1 MEQVAAVIKLKLEP
15 DKETAEIL
23 DGQSRI
29 CNWLYNHLLE
39 KANQLRDEYKKNPS
53 EEISKMLYTKR
64 GLRNLLPEIKQENP
78 FLKVVHSLPLKNA
91 ALRLSDCIQTY
102 QKSHKGKRKGQATGW
117 PKFRSW
123 KAHWFSLF
131 YDEPDKG
138 YCIEEGKLKISL
150 GLGEDRKQRFLAIPI
165 QQVSHL
171 QGKTIRNLRIVKQAG
186 VFSAVFTVL
195 REIPETKTMVSLG
208 SSLFFPGSFQDPT
221 KFVGKLVDPQDAISQ
236 YLKRRLPPQIQALLP
251 LYPENG
257 TKNKEVLEG
266 ICNTLNALMEKD
278 DFHQRPGLF
287 DPAKLRSATWKLI
300 CKNPKGLELFQ
311 LKRLLLE
318 DSYEEIAKNQT
329 IIAFD
334 PNHKNF
340 AYGVDA
346 EGKSIEI
353 EAPDWLKTYDKR
365 IDELKAK
372 RDRCKKN
379 FKQVDVL
386 DSQGKPTGKKHW
398 QSSRRWI
405 KYNHTLEKVLAKRRD
420 QTKTFLFTLANMLFS
435 LYRIVI
441 IGDYTPHGGGISTG
455 MRRAMNNRSLIGR
468 FKDILSWVALKSG
481 KNYDIF
487 KEKGTTRTCC
497 ECSFVVK
504 DGIPPDVR
512 LWTCP
517 ACHFEHIRDEN
528 AARNGLTNYLR
539 ELEQNS
545 QDSLLVPCSGLVSIR
560 ERWAWRVCPRGVV
573 STNWGISCGSTV
585 ASSN

>member
-1 MEQVAAVIKLKLEP
+1 MEQVATVIKLKLEP

-39 KANQLRDEYKKNPS
+39 KANDLRDDYKKNPS

-64 GLRNLLPEIKQENP
+64 GLRNLLPEIKEEHP
-78 FLKVVHSLPLKNA
+78 FLKVVHSSPLKNS

-102 QKSHKGKRKGQATGW
+102 QKSRKGKRKGQATGW

-123 KAHWFSLF
+123 KSHWFSLF
-131 YDEPDKG
+131 YDEAEKG
-138 YCIEEGKLKISL
+138 YCIEDRNLKLSL
-150 GLGEDRKQRFLAIPI
+150 GLGEDRKQRSLTIPM
-165 QQVSHL
+165 QEASHL
-171 QGKTIRNLRIVKQAG
+171 QGKIIRNLRIVKQAG

-195 REIPETKTMVSLG
+195 RELTDKKPMESIG
-208 SSLFFPGSFQDPT
+208 SSLFFPGSFQEPA
-221 KFVGKLVDPQDAISQ
+221 KFVAKLLEPQDNISQ
-236 YLKRRLPPQIQALLP
+236 YFQKQLPQKIKALLP
-251 LYPENG
+251 SYSKN
-257 TKNKEVLEG
+257 TAKNKKVLEG
-266 ICNTLNALMEKD
+266 ICNTLNTLIEKD
-278 DFHQRPGLF
+278 DFHQRPELF
-287 DPAKLRSATWKLI
+287 EQIKLRRATWKLI
-300 CKNPKGLELFQ
+300 CKESKGLELCK

-318 DSYEEIAKNQT
+318 DAYEEIAKNQT

-340 AYGVDA
+340 AYGVDS

-353 EAPDWLKTYDKR
+353 EAPDWLKIYDKR
-365 IDELKAK
+365 IDELKSK
-372 RDRCKKN
+372 RDKCKKN
-379 FKQVDVL
+379 SKQVDVL
-386 DSQGKPTGKKHW
+386 DNQGKPIGTKRW
-398 QSSRRWI
+398 QSSRRWV
-405 KYNHTLEKVLAKRRD
+405 KYNRTLERVLAKRRD

-468 FKDILSWVALKSG
+468 FKEILSWVALKSG

-497 ECSFVVK
+497 ECGYVVK
-504 DGIPPDVR
+504 DGIHPDVR
-512 LWTCP
+512 LWACP

-545 QDSLLVPCSGLVSIR
+545 NDSLLVPCSGLVSIR
-560 ERWAWRVCPRGVV
+560 ERWAWRVYPRGVV
-573 STNWGISCGSTV
+573 STNRGINCSST
-585 ASSN
+585 ASVK